1 MELSCARVY
10 LFHEELSPG
19 AKVGNEL
26 SRKNWEMSWDCLS
39 LTQQGGKNTFP
50 VSYIYMW
57 QKGRVQK

>member
-19 AKVGNEL
+19 AKIGNEL
-26 SRKNWEMSWDCLS
+26 SRKKWEMSWDCLS

-57 QKGRVQK
+57 